1 MLVRRLR
8 QLELLEDLGDVRF
21 DRALRDEDAG
31 CDGAVRHP
39 FGDEPEHLPFALRQL
54 RERILAAAPPSCDP
68 TGRDMLPA

>member
-8 QLELLEDLGDVRF
+8 QLQLLEDLGDVRL
-21 DRALRDEDAG
+21 DRALGDEDASR
-31 CDGAVRHP
+31 DGAVGQSFR
-39 FGDEPEHLPFALRQL
+39 DEREHLPFSLRRL